1 MPINNLPTAL
11 QSIIQQNFLQR
22 EFMQALRPMMGYRR
36 LAERRPFGARIG
48 ETITMTRAGLL
59 GAITTPLAPASNTDF
74 TSGLTAQNWA
84 TEQFTLGINQYAA
97 NQMVNLVTSQ
107 VDISNLF
114 LQNARTLAEQAAFS
128 VETLAATAIY
138 QPYMGGN
145 TFVATTLG
153 AAGTTI
159 DVDNINGFQY
169 ALNNEGQPVPVSS
182 TYPINVVVGTD
193 TYSLVSA
200 VASGTNT
207 STTPYGVSGTLT
219 FSTSVTVADGTAG
232 NAVTSSV
239 GSRVVRPYANSN
251 GAMAATTS
259 AFAATPGDY
268 DNNAALTMK
277 QVEQAMTNL
286 RMNNVRPLRSGKYL
300 MLLSPQQMMGLY
312 SDPAFQYLYRG
323 VPGAAP
329 FTDGDITEMPG
340 VTLKITNIS
349 PIQTVSGN
357 VVQRGLVAGEGALV
371 EGVYTDVGYRY
382 ADMGA
387 DMDMITIAEG
397 IAHITR
403 EPLDA
408 LKQVVTQTWSYIGGF
423 VAPTDVTTNPT
434 TLPTATNA
442 YYKRAVVVESL

>member
-1 MPINNLPTAL
+1 MPINNLPAAL

-36 LAERRPFGARIG
+36 LAEKRPFGARIG
-48 ETITMTRAGLL
+48 ESITMTRSGLL
-59 GAITTPLAPASNTDF
+59 GAITTPLAPAANTDF

-97 NQMVNLVTSQ
+97 QQMVNLVTSQ
-107 VDISNLF
+107 VDIANLF
-114 LQNARTLAEQAAFS
+114 LQNAKVLAEQAAFS
-128 VETLAATAIY
+128 VETLAAEALY

-145 TFVATTLG
+145 TTVTVTLG

-159 DVDNINGFQY
+159 DVDNVNGFLY
-169 ALNNEGQPVPVSS
+169 ALNSAGQPVAVSS
-182 TYPINVVVGTD
+182 TNPINVVVGSD
-193 TYSLVSA
+193 TYSLVGA

-207 STTPYGVSGTLT
+207 SVTPYGASGTLT
-219 FSTSVTVADGTAG
+219 FSTAVSVADGTAG
-232 NAVTSSV
+232 NAVVSSV
-239 GSRVVRPYANSN
+239 GSKVVRPFATANNVMAGTTAAFAGTPGNYAN
-251 GAMAATTS
+251 G
-259 AFAATPGDY
+259 G
-268 DNNAALTMK
+268 ALTMR

-286 RMNNVRPLRSGKYL
+286 RMNGVKPLAGGKYL

-312 SDPAFQYLYRG
+312 SDTAFQYLYRG

-329 FTDGDITEMPG
+329 FTEGDITEMPG

-349 PIQTVSGN
+349 PTQTLSGQA
-357 VVQRGLVAGEGALV
+357 VQRGIVAGEGALV
-371 EGVYTDVGYRY
+371 EGEYTNVGYRY

-387 DMDMITIAEG
+387 DMDMITIADG

-408 LKQVVTQTWSYIGGF
+408 LKQVVTQTWAYIGGF

-434 TLPTATNA
+434 TLPTASNA
-442 YYKRAVVVESL
+442 YYKRAAVIESL

>member
-1 MPINNLPTAL
+1 MSINNLPAAL

-22 EFMQALRPMMGYRR
+22 EFTQALRPMMGYRR

-59 GAITTPLAPASNTDF
+59 GAITTPLAPAANTDF
-74 TSGLTAQNWA
+74 TSGLTAQNWSV
-84 TEQFTLGINQYAA
+84 EQFTLGINQYAA
-97 NQMVNLVTSQ
+97 NQMVNLVTSN
-107 VDISNLF
+107 VDIADLF

-128 VETLAATAIY
+128 VETLASQSLY

-145 TFVATTLG
+145 TTVTTTLG

-159 DVDNINGFQY
+159 HVDNVIGFQY
-169 ALNNEGQPVPVSS
+169 TLNSAGQVVPVSG
-182 TYPINVVVGTD
+182 TNPVNVTVGSD
-193 TYSLVSA
+193 VYSLTSVT
-200 VASGTNT
+200 VDGTNT
-207 STTPYGVSGTLT
+207 SAAPYGVSGSLT

-232 NAVTSSV
+232 NAVVSSV
-239 GSRVVRPYANSN
+239 GSKIVRPYATSN
-251 GAMAATTS
+251 GAMAATT
-259 AFAATPGDY
+259 ATFAAAPGNY
-268 DNNAALTMK
+268 SNNAALTMK
-277 QVEQAMTNL
+277 QVEQSMTNL
-286 RMNNVRPLRSGKYL
+286 RSNGVKPLSNGKYL

-323 VPGAAP
+323 VPTAAP

-340 VTLKITNIS
+340 VTLKVTNIA
-349 PIQTVSGN
+349 PVQTLSGV
-357 VVQRGLVAGEGALV
+357 VVQRGVVAGEGALV
-371 EGVYTDVGYRY
+371 EGVYTDIGYRY

-387 DMDMITIAEG
+387 DMDLVTIAEG

-434 TLPTATNA
+434 TLPTASNA
-442 YYKRAVVVESL
+442 SYKRAVVVESL